1 MLDHDEKSKR
11 FTKGLWNFTKGFTLL
26 LTYEVIEELLEE
38 AIAWTITTVMARA
51 LSFIIV
57 VLLTQTTKVT
67 IKGLAKGLTVLMKPI
82 VKKIT
87 YKVGNDKIDKIRRIY
102 KAMKNVF
109 VKFFAFVASNKK
121 TITSTVASIAAAFG
135 SGTAAGGGMMAYNVG
150 GLPQYAYYLIGAA
163 VAVVMF
169 ALCELGVLGKGPE
182 TPEQYKERLEKEQAE
197 KEEKKALKEAEAKA
211 KEEEEKLL
219 KAIEAEEAKK
229 LADEEAKRAELAK
242 QQREEE
248 EKKKEEQTRMQAQQ
262 IAREYEDAKVQGF
275 DGTLREFIAQKLH
288 K

>member
-11 FTKGLWNFTKGFTLL
+11 FAKSLWNFTKGFTLL

-67 IKGLAKGLTVLMKPI
+67 IKGLAKGITVLLKPI

-109 VKFFAFVASNKK
+109 VKFFAFVARNKN
-121 TITSTVASIAAAFG
+121 SILATATGLLSAFG
-135 SGTAAGGGMMAYNVG
+135 SAGLVDGGLVVG
-150 GLPQYAYYLIGAA
+150 GVNLPKYAYYLIAFG

-169 ALCELGVLGKGPE
+169 VPTFIGVKGAGYE
-182 TPEQYKERLEKEQAE
+182 KQEDYDARVAKEQAE
-197 KEEKKALKEAEAKA
+197 KDEKKALKEAEAQAKA
-211 KEEEEKLL
+211 EEEALL
-219 KAIEAEEAKK
+219 KAVEAEEAKK
-229 LADEEAKRAELAK
+229 LADEEARRAELAK
-242 QQREEE
+242 QQREQE
-248 EKKKEEQTRMQAQQ
+248 EKAKEEQTRLEAQKV
-262 IAREYEDAKVQGF
+262 IREYEDAKVQGF
-275 DGTLREFIAQKLH
+275 NGTLREFIAQRAK